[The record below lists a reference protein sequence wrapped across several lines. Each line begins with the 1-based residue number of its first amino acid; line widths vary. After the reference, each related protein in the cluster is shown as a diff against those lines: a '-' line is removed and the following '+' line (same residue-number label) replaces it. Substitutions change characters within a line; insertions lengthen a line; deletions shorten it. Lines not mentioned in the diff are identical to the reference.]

1 MKIQNILNLV
11 LPVALLTIGA
21 VPAHARFV
29 TIMATTTNQTNQITV
44 ESYET
49 VKVVTFYDYA
59 GWAGSHVTI
68 RKGDAIIQAS
78 PGYYGT
84 TFSMGSSY
92 NPVTQQPSSLGPLPF
107 VLTGPATISLETWS
121 CCDRSQSGPAVLT
134 MEITPEAYPPDK
146 AITLAPGTGGAQVTL
161 QSSTNLLNWDTA
173 TNGTYSSPPAATFFR
188 IKADRIP

>member
-21 VPAHARFV
+21 VPSHARFV
-29 TIMATTTNQTNQITV
+29 TIMLSATNQTNQITI
-44 ESYET
+44 ESYEI
-49 VKVVTFYDYA
+49 VKVVTFTDFA
-59 GWAGSHVTI
+59 GPSSHLTI
-68 RKGDAIIQAS
+68 RKDDTTIIAF
-78 PGYYGT
+78 PGYRA
-84 TFSMGSSY
+84 SGSGSA
-92 NPVTQQPSSLGPLPF
+92 PVQQPTWLGPLPF
-107 VLTGPATISLETWS
+107 ILTGPATLTLQTESY
-121 CCDRSQSGPAVLT
+121 DRSSYAVVLT
-134 MEITPEAYPPDK
+134 LEITPEAYPPDK